1 MDIIVLLQQEQILS
15 HDFVHYH
22 FQLILEMGQV
32 VLSRYHVAKTQI
44 LKHHFLRLVAK
55 WKETLLM
62 P

>member
-55 WKETLLM
+55 
-62 P
+62 